1 MAVTSRDFSHGYI
14 HIKIK
19 KKKASH
25 FWNYTGKLFFLQ
37 SHIYNR
43 FTLVIGLLWGGR
55 EALSF
60 FKSIAQFQQS
70 IGSGRPWSQAQLQS
84 WHISWSRCRSASTDS
99 VVKAA
104 LACSSASRFATHLSS
119 RHASVSYLLL
129 LMPALFCMRVFL
141 LLSLLYAFH
150 ICELKG
156 GDTDFSAEP
165 CHEKKH
171 FCR

>member
-1 MAVTSRDFSHGYI
+1 MDT
-14 HIKIK
+14 
-19 KKKASH
+19 
-25 FWNYTGKLFFLQ
+25 
-37 SHIYNR
+37 
-43 FTLVIGLLWGGR
+43 FTLKLKRKKLHILGTRLGNCFSCNHTFTTASLLWLACCEEVGR
-55 EALSF
+55 LSLFLNPLHNFSRAL
-60 FKSIAQFQQS
+60 AQAGHEVKLSCSPDTSADLGAGQH
-70 IGSGRPWSQAQLQS
+70 QL
-84 WHISWSRCRSASTDS
+84 I
-99 VVKAA
+99 VAA

>member
-1 MAVTSRDFSHGYI
+1 MDT
-14 HIKIK
+14 
-19 KKKASH
+19 
-25 FWNYTGKLFFLQ
+25 
-37 SHIYNR
+37 
-43 FTLVIGLLWGGR
+43 FTLKLKRKKLHIFGTILGNCFSCNHTFTTASLLWLACCEEVGR
-55 EALSF
+55 LSLF